1 MTIPDQFK
9 SAQQQHQKLAQQ
21 LHHHNYLYHTLDQP
35 EITDAKYDQL
45 MQQLLEIEDR
55 YPELITPESPSQ
67 LVGSKPLS
75 RFTQVKHLTPML
87 SIKNIKNELDLVNF
101 LKTIEKT
108 IIELHN
114 AVDTLKIVAEP
125 KIDGLSCSL
134 RYEKRKL
141 ILAATRGDGLI
152 GEDVTENIRAVTD
165 IPQHLPNNA
174 PDHIE
179 IRGEIYISDHD
190 FIEIN
195 KTQES
200 LGNKKFSNPRNAAA
214 GYLKQLDLNTTENQ
228 PLKFFGYAF
237 GEIDTQLANTQ
248 IDIRKKLLA
257 WGFKLVKPAKLL
269 CGVKEIMAFF
279 QKTEKQRSTLG
290 YSIDGIVYKVND
302 LSLQQRL
309 GFKGKYP
316 KWARAHKFPALRAHT
331 HIKEII
337 ISVGRLGALTP
348 VANLEPVNVGGAWVS
363 RATLH
368 NEDEI
373 KRKDFRVG
381 DLVIIQRAG
390 DVIPQVVSVEL
401 TDRPKNSSPFQY
413 PTKCPSCGGPIERN
427 DSEAAWTCN
436 AGIACP
442 AQALE
447 RLKFFVSRKAFYIK
461 ALGDKNIEQFYSE
474 GLIKIP
480 ADIYKLEEK
489 LAPKTLYNHNNSEI
503 TPLQDRNGWGETSAK
518 KLFAAIRDKR
528 TITLNKFIFSLGINA
543 VGETLSKKLA
553 KKFKTFENMQTSINK
568 AISGDKEE
576 RKSIQEDVCGEVA
589 TNNLLNFFKNESDLS
604 SLNQLLQEI
613 TIEPE
618 DDEASKDKPLYGKTV
633 VFTGKLTT
641 MTREEAKTRAE
652 SLGAIIGNSIT
663 QKTDIVVA
671 GEAAGSKLKKAEK
684 YGKKITS
691 ESEWKEIIDGK

>member
-1 MTIPDQFK
+1 MTIPDQFEV
-9 SAQQQHQKLAQQ
+9 AQKRHQELARQ
-21 LHHHNYLYHTLDQP
+21 LHHHNYRYHTLDQP
-35 EITDAKYDQL
+35 EITDAEYDQL
-45 MQQLLEIEDR
+45 MQQLLEIEKQ
-55 YPELITPESPSQ
+55 YPELVTPESPSQ
-67 LVGSKPLS
+67 LVGSTPLS
-75 RFTQVKHLTPML
+75 KYTQVKHKTQML
-87 SIKNIKNELDLVNF
+87 SLNNASSENGILDFLQKIKNGIFELR
-101 LKTIEKT
+101 
-108 IIELHN
+108 
-114 AVDTLKIVAEP
+114 DTDIQIGIVAEP
-125 KIDGLSCSL
+125 KVDGLSCSL
-134 RYEKRKL
+134 RYENRKL
-141 ILAATRGDGLI
+141 VLAATRGDGFI
-152 GEDVTENIRAVTD
+152 GEDVTKNIFAVPD
-165 IPQHLPNNA
+165 IPKLLPDTA
-174 PDHIE
+174 PENIE
-179 IRGEIYISDHD
+179 IRGEIYINDLD
-190 FIEIN
+190 FIKINEI
-195 KTQES
+195 QET
-200 LGNKKFSNPRNAAA
+200 LGNKKISNPRNAAA
-214 GYLKQLDLNTTENQ
+214 GYLKQLDLSAKKEP
-228 PLKFFGYAF
+228 PLKFFAYAL
-237 GEIDTQLANTQ
+237 GEIENNFAGTQVE
-248 IDIRKKLLA
+248 IRKKLLS
-257 WGFKLVKPAKLL
+257 WGFKLNEPAKLL
-269 CGVKEIMAFF
+269 HGIEEIIAFY
-279 QKTEKQRSTLG
+279 QKVEKSRSTLG

-302 LSLQQRL
+302 ISLHQRM
-309 GFKGKYP
+309 GFTGKYP
-316 KWARAHKFPALRAHT
+316 KWAIAHKFPAERAHT
-331 HIKEII
+331 HIEKII

-348 VANLEPVNVGGAWVS
+348 VANLEPVSVGGAWVS

-381 DLVIIQRAG
+381 DLVIVQRAG

-401 TDRPKNSSPFQY
+401 TDRHKDSSPFQY

-489 LAPKTLYNHNNSEI
+489 FAPKTLYNHNNSEI
-503 TPLQDRNGWGETSAK
+503 TPLQDRNGWGETSAN

-553 KKFKTFENMQTSINK
+553 KKFKSFENMRTSINK
-568 AISGDKEE
+568 AIAGDKEE

-618 DDEASKDKPLYGKTV
+618 DAEASKDKPLYGKTV